1 MDYISW
7 REYLYQDLVDL
18 NTLLFCLKDIT
29 PAHDSKLQQLISDIR
44 NKFKHPINGDNKKL
58 LIFTAFSDT
67 AQYLYDNLA
76 EAIKAKT
83 GLNVALV
90 TGDIEAKSTL
100 KLQERLDFNKVLTL
114 FSPISKEKTTLYPHI
129 KDEIDVLIA
138 TDCISEGQNLQ
149 DCDYLINYDIHWNP
163 VRIIQRFGRIDRIG
177 SKNEVIQLVNYWPD
191 MDLDDYINLK
201 GRVEARMKVSVMTST
216 GDDNPLS
223 TEEKGDLEY
232 RRAQLKRLQDEVVD
246 IEEMSSGVSIMDLG
260 LNEFRLDLLEYMREN
275 SDIEH
280 TPFGLHAVVP
290 SSKTNPPGVVYVLKN
305 RNNGVNIDRK
315 NRLHPFYLVYIAED
329 GEVIINHLA
338 PKDLLDRLRQL
349 CRGKS
354 TPDFDICHAFN
365 RATRDGM
372 RMSKYSELLGEA
384 ITSIVSVKEQ
394 SDIDSF
400 LDGIQGSLFDND
412 INGLDDFEL
421 ITFLVIK

>member
-1 MDYISW
+1 
-7 REYLYQDLVDL
+7 
-18 NTLLFCLKDIT
+18 
-29 PAHDSKLQQLISDIR
+29 
-44 NKFKHPINGDNKKL
+44 
-58 LIFTAFSDT
+58 
-67 AQYLYDNLA
+67 
-76 EAIKAKT
+76 
-83 GLNVALV
+83 
-90 TGDIEAKSTL
+90 
-100 KLQERLDFNKVLTL
+100 
-114 FSPISKEKTTLYPHI
+114 
-129 KDEIDVLIA
+129 VLIA

-201 GRVEARMKVSVMTST
+201 GRVEARMKVSVMTAT

-232 RRAQLKRLQDEVVD
+232 RRAQLKRLQEEVVD

-275 SDIEH
+275 PDIEH

-290 SSKTNPPGVVYVLKN
+290 SSQTNPPGVVYVLKN

-315 NRLHPFYLVYIAED
+315 NRLHPFYMVYVLDNREQILDNRCDDANAHL
-329 GEVIINHLA
+329 ISSISNLKTNNIYINHLA

-354 TPDFDICHAFN
+354 APDLDLCHAFN

-372 RMSKYSELLGEA
+372 RMSKYSELLGDA
-384 ITSIVSVKEQ
+384 INSIVSVKEQ

-400 LDGIQGSLFDND
+400 LDGIQGSLFDNN
-412 INGLDDFEL
+412 IKGLDDFEL
-421 ITFLVIK
+421 ITFLVIR